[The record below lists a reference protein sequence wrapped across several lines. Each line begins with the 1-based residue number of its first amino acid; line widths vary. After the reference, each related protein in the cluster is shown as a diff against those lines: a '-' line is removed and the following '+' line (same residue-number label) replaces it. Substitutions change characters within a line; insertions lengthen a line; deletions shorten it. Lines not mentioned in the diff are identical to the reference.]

1 MQPGNPHLFK
11 LSPNFTLW
19 EAYKSQSADRNG
31 IDNRPPETV
40 IPNLIRSANLME
52 KIRTLLGSRPISPSS
67 WYRSPSLNRV
77 VGGSRT
83 SQHVHGAAVD
93 FDCDAFGTPLDI
105 CRLLVSQSKE
115 LRFEQLILEHS
126 WVHVSVPNDPSTKPK
141 MQVLS
146 LLTGGRYATGLTN
159 TSGVPYGSV

>member
-31 IDNRPPETV
+31 IDNRPPEQV
-40 IPNLIRSANLME
+40 IPALIRAAALME
-52 KIRTLLGSRPISPSS
+52 KIRETLGSRPISPSS

-77 VGGSRT
+77 VGGASR
-83 SQHVHGAAVD
+83 SQHIHGTAVD
-93 FDCDAFGTPLDI
+93 FDCDPYGTPLDI
-105 CRLLVSQSKE
+105 CRAIIANKSSI
-115 LRFEQLILEHS
+115 RFEQLILEHS
-126 WVHVSVPNDPSTKPK
+126 WVHVSVPNDPNGKPK
-141 MQVLS
+141 LQVLS
-146 LLTGGRYATGLTN
+146 LLKSGSYANGLTN

>member
-19 EAYKSQSADRNG
+19 EAYKSQSADRNN
-31 IDNRPPETV
+31 IDNRPPEHI
-40 IPNLIRSANLME
+40 IPNLIRSAALME
-52 KIRTLLGSRPISPSS
+52 KIRKLLGDRPISPSS

-77 VGGSRT
+77 VGGASR
-83 SQHVHGAAVD
+83 SQHIHGAAVD
-93 FDCDAFGTPLDI
+93 FDCDAFGTALDI
-105 CRLLVSQSKE
+105 CRVLVRETKE

-126 WVHVSVPNDPSTKPK
+126 WVHVSVPNDPNTKPK

-146 LLTGGRYATGLTN
+146 LLASGGYSVGLTN